1 MLIVVGHQNNWLQML
16 WSQMSVQHRKDP
28 AEDVTATNEEAVFAM
43 TFFCTY
49 RV

>member
-16 WSQMSVQHRKDP
+16 WPQTSVQHRKDP